1 MAKATRTLPA
11 ADDACRSTGR
21 RERVSIDLRG
31 HGAALNALA
40 QSMQMPVSALVRKI
54 LGEWMHARTF
64 VDQSNVAGTV
74 PPRSNDAI
82 TKVTLRMPAR
92 YAVELAYA
100 ARAAELSQGIYVV
113 RLLDGQPPA
122 PVALDQHENRL
133 ALVRSTAML
142 AALSSDLHALLRAMR
157 QASLP
162 DAAACKTA
170 VAEVSD
176 AVHLHL
182 VAVAPLMAAIAPSR
196 RAAASDPL

>member
-1 MAKATRTLPA
+1 MGKLSRTLPA

-40 QSMQMPVSALVRKI
+40 QSKQMPVSALVRKI
-54 LGEWMHARTF
+54 LAEWLHARSF
-64 VDQSNVAGTV
+64 VDEAHAVGTV
-74 PPRSNDAI
+74 PSRSVDAI
-82 TKVTLRMPAR
+82 TKVTLRIPAR
-92 YAVELAYA
+92 HAVGLACA
-100 ARAAELSQGIYVV
+100 ARAADLSQGAYVM
-113 RLLDGQPPA
+113 RLLDGQQPA
-122 PVALDQHENRL
+122 PVARDQHENRL

-162 DAAACKTA
+162 DTAACMTV

-182 VAVAPLMAAIAPSR
+182 VAAAPLMAAIAPSR
-196 RAAASDPL
+196 RAAAADPV